1 MTREDRN
8 PKPNLH
14 RGVDYITRYI
24 RAKKQDDQ
32 GNNEKSQRVR
42 PTKERST
49 MNIVETLSTF
59 GENKNDES

>member
-8 PKPNLH
+8 PKPNVH
-14 RGVDYITRYI
+14 RGVDYIARSI
-24 RAKKQDDQ
+24 RAKKQHDQ
-32 GNNEKSQRVR
+32 GNNKKSQRVR

-59 GENKNDES
+59 GENKNES